1 LSEKDISKF
10 LQNYGLSKREIQVYM
25 FLAKSG
31 VQSTSFVA
39 KRLKMERVQAYR
51 TFKKLQE
58 KGLIEA
64 TLERPT
70 RFTIVP
76 FESLLSTF
84 IEAKRSEVKNLSEQ
98 RESLLASWQTVSS
111 PEVEYPVAKY
121 SVITGKKK
129 IYSKMLSMISEAK
142 KGVFILTTGLGII
155 HEDLAG
161 ILDAVV
167 YSARKQ
173 KTPFRLL
180 TDITSDNS
188 AVIEGIYKKT
198 SSEGTDVE
206 CRHLLFGSRTFPRFM
221 IKDDEEAI
229 LYASSADES
238 SMLNL
243 EDEGLWINDR
253 MFISVLKAF
262 YTQMWQGSIDAKLR
276 IEELKTGTP
285 IGETL
290 IIKDPSVAWERIAKA
305 LETAKTNVVAINSS
319 QSINILC
326 EKDPFKEHLKQGLEF
341 RVMAPIDLDN
351 LEAAKLL
358 SSRYKVKHVPINYLN
373 LMIVDNRILFMF
385 KSPPLDELS
394 GDTFFHLPD
403 TFYTTDS
410 KYVERVREM
419 LIDTWKRGTEIN
431 EISTQAGIEVPRVKV
446 PTTETL
452 ANLVNTMLKDDVNS
466 VMITEGNTPVGLLN
480 ERDLLREVIERH
492 GDPTKIMVR
501 DLAYTPLITMERD
514 KSIKD
519 VLGSMRAKHI
529 KRAAVLKDGQLV
541 GMLVQEPE
549 GKDKTAPKKT

>member
-1 LSEKDISKF
+1 
-10 LQNYGLSKREIQVYM
+10 M

-98 RESLLASWQTVSS
+98 KESLLVSWQTVSA
-111 PEVEYPVAKY
+111 PELEYPVAKY

-129 IYSKMLSMISEAK
+129 IYSKMLNMIGEAK
-142 KGVFILTTGLGII
+142 KDVFILTTGLGII

-161 ILDAVV
+161 IFDAVV

-173 KTPFRLL
+173 KTPFKIL
-180 TDITSDNS
+180 TDVSSDNS
-188 AVIEGIYKKT
+188 AIIEGIFKKT
-198 SSEGTDVE
+198 SSEGTNVE

-221 IKDDEEAI
+221 IKDEEEAI

-262 YTQMWQGSIDAKLR
+262 FTQMWQGSVDAKLR
-276 IEELKTGTP
+276 LEELKTGTP

-290 IIKDPSVAWERIAKA
+290 IIKEPEAAWARISKA
-305 LETAKTNVVAINSS
+305 LETAKTDIVAINSS
-319 QSINILC
+319 QSINTLC
-326 EKDPFKEHLKQGLEF
+326 EKDPFQKYLKKGLEF

-351 LEAAKLL
+351 LEAAKML
-358 SSRYKVKHVPINYLN
+358 SSRYQLKHVPINYLN
-373 LMIVDNRILFMF
+373 LMIIDNRALFMF

-394 GDTFFHLPD
+394 GDSFFHLAD
-403 TFYTTDS
+403 TFYTNGS
-410 KYVERVREM
+410 KYVERVIEM
-419 LIDTWKRGTEIN
+419 LSDTWKRGTEIS
-431 EISTQAGIEVPRVKV
+431 EISSQAGMETPKVRVPC
-446 PTTETL
+446 TETL
-452 ANLVNTMLKDDVNS
+452 TSLVSAMLTGDATS
-466 VMITEGNTPVGLLN
+466 VMITKDDKPLGLIN
-480 ERDLLREVIERH
+480 ERDLLKEVIENH
-492 GDPTKIMVR
+492 GNLNNIR
-501 DLAYTPLITMERD
+501 AQDLAYTPLVTMDEGR
-514 KSIKD
+514 SIKD
-519 VLGSMRAKHI
+519 ILDSMRATNVR
-529 KRAAVLKDGQLV
+529 RAAMMKGGQLV
-541 GMLVQEPE
+541 GMLTQEPE
-549 GKDKTAPKKT
+549 RKEKSASKKT